1 MPRLTLKTF
10 PTTRA
15 VLALLATCLLLLV
28 VPRLADTVLMLAAD
42 NAGPVPPATARVE
55 AAWLE
60 GIDNWW
66 HDPFARI
73 RAATLRFQATASG
86 GNPDPA
92 EIQHAIDDFQS
103 GLARAP
109 ADAKAWLL
117 LALARYQDRDPEGAR
132 LALRSSIL
140 IAPYDPALLLPR
152 AEIGLKLGTTLEA
165 DDRQLVSE
173 QIRMAADHQF
183 EGLVTLAQRSDSVT
197 PILNALDGDPDRA
210 AALTAALEKK

>member
-1 MPRLTLKTF
+1 MPRLTVKTF
-10 PTTRA
+10 PVTEA
-15 VLALLATCLLLLV
+15 ALALLAACLLLLV
-28 VPRLADTVLMLAAD
+28 LPRLADTALLMASDDARPVSPAMASVDAA
-42 NAGPVPPATARVE
+42 R
-55 AAWLE
+55 LE
-60 GIDNWW
+60 GIDGWW
-66 HDPFARI
+66 RDPFARI
-73 RAATLRFQATASG
+73 RAATLRFQATATA

-92 EIQHAIDDFQS
+92 EIKHAIDDFQS

-109 ADAKAWLL
+109 ADAQAWLL

-140 IAPYDPALLLPR
+140 IAPYDPALLLAR
-152 AEIGLKLGTTLEA
+152 AEIGLKLGATLEP

-183 EGLVTLAQRSDSVT
+183 AGLVTLAQRSDDVT

-210 AALTAALEKK
+210 AALAAALKQK

>member
-10 PTTRA
+10 PVTEA
-15 VLALLATCLLLLV
+15 ALALLAACLLLLV
-28 VPRLADTVLMLAAD
+28 LPRLADTALLAASD
-42 NAGPVPPATARVE
+42 DAHPASPAAARVD

-60 GIDNWW
+60 GIDSWW

-92 EIQHAIDDFQS
+92 EIEHAIDDFQS

-109 ADAKAWLL
+109 ADAQAWLL

-132 LALRSSIL
+132 VALRSSIL
-140 IAPYDPALLLPR
+140 IAPYDPALLLAR
-152 AEIGLKLGTTLEA
+152 AEIGLKLETTLDA

-173 QIRMAADHQF
+173 QIRMASDHQF
-183 EGLVTLAQRSDSVT
+183 AGLLALAQRSDDVT
-197 PILNALDGDPDRA
+197 PILNALHGDPDRA
-210 AALTAALEKK
+210 AALTAALKQK